1 VLYTAEYAKQDDY
14 KDGSDLIDNYYYRVG
29 AGAGYGDWFVR
40 VDQEKLSGNSD
51 NKAFQTPLGTN
62 HLFQGW
68 ADVFLSTPN
77 EGIED
82 TMIIAGGKLMGATIK
97 AEYHWINS
105 DRNFAKIGGG
115 NGDKY
120 GTELDLGVYYK
131 FTKQISGSVEY
142 ANFSEDD
149 EYKNAASRKR
159 DIEKIWL
166 TAIYNF

>member
-1 VLYTAEYAKQDDY
+1 
-14 KDGSDLIDNYYYRVG
+14 
-29 AGAGYGDWFVR
+29 
-40 VDQEKLSGNSD
+40 
-51 NKAFQTPLGTN
+51 
-62 HLFQGW
+62 
-68 ADVFLSTPN
+68 
-77 EGIED
+77 
-82 TMIIAGGKLMGATIK
+82 MIIAGGKLMGATIK

-159 DIEKIWL
+159 DIEKIWV